1 MRPVKHT
8 ESIPDAFNT
17 YKTATGA
24 TLDETTGLLK
34 ITSDQYSSLKPLT
47 FTIGGTAFT
56 LTPNAQIWPRSMNSV
71 IGDTSGNSDNIYLI
85 VADIGSETFGFV
97 SGYTFL

>member
-1 MRPVKHT
+1 
-8 ESIPDAFNT
+8 
-17 YKTATGA
+17 
-24 TLDETTGLLK
+24 
-34 ITSDQYSSLKPLT
+34 
-47 FTIGGTAFT
+47 
-56 LTPNAQIWPRSMNSV
+56 MNSV

>member
-1 MRPVKHT
+1 MRPGKRT
-8 ESIPDAFNT
+8 EFIPDAFNT
-17 YKTATGA
+17 YKNATGA

-34 ITSDQYSSLKPLT
+34 ITSDQYSSLKPLI